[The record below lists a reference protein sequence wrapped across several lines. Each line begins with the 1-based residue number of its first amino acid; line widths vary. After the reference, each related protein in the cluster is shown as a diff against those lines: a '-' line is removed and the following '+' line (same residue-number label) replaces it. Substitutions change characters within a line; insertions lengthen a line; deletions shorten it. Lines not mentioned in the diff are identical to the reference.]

1 MAINL
6 GHSIRRLLLSLLLPA
21 FEIPSRGADAE
32 TIIQQM
38 SQSMVGNRLLLSL
51 PLSPRWI
58 VHSSV
63 TITLAG
69 LGVALGA
76 SFYAQNERLFFLTYF
91 AVLVLIACLVLA
103 HEWLHWFLIK
113 LSCPIWQRLHPTFD
127 PQPIR
132 VESRPGW
139 PRFVRTALYTD
150 MKCRPGSCLP

>member
-1 MAINL
+1 
-6 GHSIRRLLLSLLLPA
+6 
-21 FEIPSRGADAE
+21 
-32 TIIQQM
+32 
-38 SQSMVGNRLLLSL
+38 MVGNRLLLSL

-63 TITLAG
+63 AITLAG

-76 SFYAQNERLFFLTYF
+76 SFYAQNERLFSLTYF

-150 MKCRPGSCLP
+150 MKNADRDPAYPSHAFSI